1 MTAYALRAND
11 TRLTGGGI
19 EVNGLMTTIHT
30 GHMTATT
37 ADTLLTIYLRIDDG
51 VAIEI
56 GRCHEVG
63 KFLAHQISQMS
74 DCDFVICDNAF
85 FLK

>member
-1 MTAYALRAND
+1 MAAYALSAND
-11 TRLTGGGI
+11 AWLAGFCV
-19 EVNGLMTTIHT
+19 ENDSLMTTIHT